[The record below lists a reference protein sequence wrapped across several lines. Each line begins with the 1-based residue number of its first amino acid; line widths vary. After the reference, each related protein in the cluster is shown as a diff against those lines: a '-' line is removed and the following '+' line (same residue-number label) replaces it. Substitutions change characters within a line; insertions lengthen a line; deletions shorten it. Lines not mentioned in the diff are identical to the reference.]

1 MAAFTA
7 LFDANVL
14 YPAPLRDCLMRLALT
29 GLFRARWSN
38 EIHDEWIRNVLAN
51 RPDLTRER
59 LERTRDLMDA
69 HAGDCLVTGYEPLVP
84 ALALP
89 DEGDRHVLAA
99 AIVGR
104 ADVIVTFNLK
114 DFPEAALRPFDVA
127 ARHPDEFVCDL
138 LDLDAAAVAGAV
150 RAQRASLKNPPR
162 TAADLL
168 QTLRENGLVKATDLL
183 TRHLD
188 DL

>member
-1 MAAFTA
+1 MPAFTA

-14 YPAPLRDCLMRLALT
+14 YPAPLRDCVMRLALT

-38 EIHDEWIRNVLAN
+38 DIHEEWIRNVLAN
-51 RPDLTRER
+51 RSDLTRER
-59 LERTRDLMDA
+59 LERTRDLMNA
-69 HAGDCLVTGYEPLVP
+69 HAGDCLVTGYEALVP
-84 ALALP
+84 SLALP

-99 AIVGR
+99 AIAGR

-114 DFPEAALRPFDVA
+114 DFPDDALRPFGVSVQ
-127 ARHPDEFVCDL
+127 HPDEFVCDL
-138 LDLDAAAVAGAV
+138 IDLDSGAVAAAV

-162 TAADLL
+162 SAADLL
-168 QTLRENGLVKATDLL
+168 QTLRDNGLVRTVDRL

-188 DL
+188 EL